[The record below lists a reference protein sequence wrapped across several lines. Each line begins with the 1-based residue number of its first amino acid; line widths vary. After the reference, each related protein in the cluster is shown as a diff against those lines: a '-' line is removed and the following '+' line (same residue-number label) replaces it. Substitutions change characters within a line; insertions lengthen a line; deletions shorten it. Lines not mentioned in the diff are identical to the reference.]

1 MNIRLLVLLG
11 TVAVLVSCGKNESS
25 PKERSRPPEPAAQA
39 PAVRGAASS
48 TIVANDYSGGGYTAG
63 VHSQPGAPSFFY
75 FLINPDSPVPVKVG
89 STLLFSKTGRATVTK
104 IDLAAQGGKT
114 AVFVHVDKTLDPA
127 GDGFPNPIGVQ

>member
-1 MNIRLLVLLG
+1 MNIRLLLSFG
-11 TVAVLVSCGKNESS
+11 AVLVMVSCGKETSQ
-25 PKERSRPPEPAAQA
+25 PKDASQRSAPVAQA
-39 PAVRGAASS
+39 PAARTAGSS
-48 TIVANDYSGGGYTAG
+48 TIVANNYSGGGYTAG